1 MAFYKYN
8 FKNLDYARKN
18 RRLKNMAE
26 EERKLWYLYL
36 RYTKEKF
43 YRQFRLGNYI
53 LDFYCP
59 SKKIAIELDGCQHY
73 EDKAMEYDQARNF
86 FITEQGISILR
97 FDNGLVKTK
106 FEEVCDEIYSQ
117 VNGEYDIK

>member
-1 MAFYKYN
+1 MSFYKYN
-8 FKNLDYARKN
+8 SKNKNNARKN
-18 RRLKNMAE
+18 RRIKNMAE

-73 EDKAMEYDQARNF
+73 EDKAMEYDQARNN
-86 FITEQGISILR
+86 FIADQDILILR
-97 FDNGLVKTK
+97 FDNSLVKAK
-106 FEEVCDEIYSQ
+106 FEEVCDEIYSR
-117 VNGEYDIK
+117 VNGEYNIK